1 MLCNVEVRAQE
12 ELTSTLTS
20 QLRGSKPH
28 KREATTSRSIKLG
41 EDNYLP
47 LRLYQG
53 LKRTL
58 FVKELVNCQV
68 IIKNYLYHHLGE
80 IYSAEE
86 TEKLPI

>member
-1 MLCNVEVRAQE
+1 MQCRSKGTGRTDIYPDQPTE
-12 ELTSTLTS
+12 
-20 QLRGSKPH
+20 RGSKPH
-28 KREATTSRSIKLG
+28 KCGATTSRSIKLG

-86 TEKLPI
+86 TEKLSI